1 MNSKISSSVPTLDLS
16 PFIHSGTDLEQR
28 QKTARELAE
37 YCHRNGCIGITGHG
51 VSVELLER
59 AFDMSKRLFDLSLED
74 KMKAPH
80 PEGMTPHRGYSG
92 FGREQGGAKGALDT
106 NKRGLKEEVLRSAD
120 YKVRFKC
127 PVV

>member
-1 MNSKISSSVPTLDLS
+1 MNSNISSSIPTVDFS
-16 PFIHSGTDLEQR
+16 PFMHSGTDPERR
-28 QKTARELAE
+28 QQTARTLAE
-37 YCHRNGCIGITGHG
+37 CCHRNGWVGITGHG

-92 FGREQGGAKGALDT
+92 FGRERGGATGPLDT
-106 NKRGLKEEVLRSAD
+106 EERGIEEEEGLRSAD
-120 YKVRFKC
+120 YKVRF
-127 PVV
+127 